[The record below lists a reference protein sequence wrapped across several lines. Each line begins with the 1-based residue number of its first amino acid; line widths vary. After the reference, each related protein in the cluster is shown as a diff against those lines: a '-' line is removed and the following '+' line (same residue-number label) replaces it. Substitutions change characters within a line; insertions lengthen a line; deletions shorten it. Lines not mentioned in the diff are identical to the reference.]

1 MFSKKNLLCI
11 VLLYMTPKYR
21 ELIVRTVTE
30 EVNRVYNLFIEHNP
44 NFKKIGGKVSI
55 YGHSLGSII
64 AFDVLCH
71 QPPLFNLSN
80 AVFGI
85 FDEKFQQ
92 KNGDDEGGE
101 KIHEDIVKLDFPVW
115 NFFAAGSPIGLFL
128 MLKGLKI
135 GSRKY
140 LVDTEKINETKKSKF
155 ANLIP
160 YCYPAAKNLYNIF
173 HRADPIAYRIGMFN

>member
-1 MFSKKNLLCI
+1 
-11 VLLYMTPKYR
+11 MTPKYR
-21 ELIVRTVTE
+21 QLIVRTVTE
-30 EVNRVYNLFIEHNP
+30 EINRVYRLFIENNP
-44 NFKKIGGKVSI
+44 NFEKIGGKVSM

-85 FDEKFQQ
+85 FDEKFQ
-92 KNGDDEGGE
+92 GE
-101 KIHEDIVKLDFPVW
+101 ENHEDIVKLDFPVW

-140 LVDTEKINETKKSKF
+140 LIDMEKINEANNKKSKITS
-155 ANLIP
+155 IP
-160 YCYPAAKNLYNIF
+160 YCYPAVKNLYNIF

>member
-1 MFSKKNLLCI
+1 
-11 VLLYMTPKYR
+11 MTPKYR
-21 ELIVRTVTE
+21 QLIVRTVTE
-30 EVNRVYNLFIEHNP
+30 EINRVYRLFIEHNP
-44 NFKKIGGKVSI
+44 NFEKIGGKVSMF
-55 YGHSLGSII
+55 GHSLGSII

-92 KNGDDEGGE
+92 ENSNDGGE
-101 KIHEDIVKLDFPVW
+101 EIYEDIIKLDFPVW

-140 LVDTEKINETKKSKF
+140 LVDAEKISGANKKKSKITTS
-155 ANLIP
+155 IP
-160 YCYPAAKNLYNIF
+160 YCYPAVKNLYNLF
-173 HRADPIAYRIGMFN
+173 HRADPIAYRIGMLN